1 MIARDFAALLSH
13 ESETPATEAID
24 RLITHLENGATL
36 LFVRRAV
43 WISPDWFTAERLE
56 THLALV
62 LIEQAETDIWALLPE
77 VFAVALYFPHN
88 ADTTLNALTMNT
100 TARMLSERLM
110 QTWEQSHVSAD
121 IGNAAASD
129 DWDEAQT
136 AFIGE
141 AFVVLPIAPLLAGR
155 EIEANIAEL
164 NGFLEIIV
172 NRQLT
177 AQFQPIV
184 NLKDGQVFGYEA
196 LIRGPKGGVLRRP
209 GMMFH
214 AADKARMVAWYDIAC
229 IEQIFAQA
237 AQMGFGKTV
246 AKRRLLFVNMDAE
259 GLSYLAIQDRTLGE
273 VAAQFGL
280 SPAGIVL
287 EVTERQAVEEFPRL
301 ARYLM
306 VLREEGFRIAIDD
319 AGAGYSSLQAIAE
332 LRPDFVKISRDLVKE
347 LDCNGVR
354 RALLSALVEYAR
366 RVGTVVLAEGAE
378 TRDEL
383 AHLIDLGIPLGQ
395 GYLMGK
401 PADDFRGVPRDTREF
416 IQERVRL
423 QERAQTGRSVS
434 LGSIASCRLALP
446 LHTPLLTIA
455 QKFARN
461 CECTSIVLEEDGY
474 VRGLIMR
481 EQVTFALNTAG
492 KVEPYLCPP
501 DALASGWMQS
511 RFLMADE
518 KMPLEA
524 AALLVSAR
532 NDIPLGNDLVVTR
545 DGNRYVGTVSVRNL
559 LSAVTELQKARLR
572 STDSL
577 TGLPGRVALE
587 QVLRERLS
595 GNQPIVLIRTDIL
608 RFETFNRCYG
618 TATGDTVLR
627 TWAQRLHRISQEQGS
642 PDDFLAHCGGDD
654 FFLLTSADKFTAL
667 STAIHSAFS
676 TLCAEVYLPEHR
688 ERQIMEVEENGTIKQ
703 YPLLRLTL
711 SAVTN
716 RARKYTDAH
725 SLLEQG
731 EIVLR
736 AARRQNRTTLCE

>member
-1 MIARDFAALLSH
+1 MIARDFAKRIPDAP
-13 ESETPATEAID
+13 ETGATETID

-43 WISPDWFTAERLE
+43 WVSPHWFTSERLE
-56 THLALV
+56 THLHLV
-62 LIEQAETDIWALLPE
+62 LVEQAESDIWALMPE
-77 VFAVALYFPHN
+77 VLAIALYFPHN

-110 QTWEQSHVSAD
+110 QTWEQSQEASSTR
-121 IGNAAASD
+121 ILAASD
-129 DWDEAQT
+129 DWDEAT
-136 AFIGE
+136 TTYIGE

-155 EIEANIAEL
+155 EIETNIAEL
-164 NGFLEIIV
+164 NAFLEIIV

-184 NLKDGQVFGYEA
+184 SLKDGQVFGYEA

-229 IEQIFAQA
+229 IEQIFGQA
-237 AQMGFGKTV
+237 AKMGFGKTV

-259 GLSYLAIQDRTLGE
+259 GLSYLELQDRTLGE

-306 VLREEGFRIAIDD
+306 TLREEGFRIAIDD

-332 LRPDFVKISRDLVKE
+332 LRPDFVKISRELVKE
-347 LDCNGVR
+347 LDDNGAR
-354 RALLSALVEYAR
+354 RALLSALVHYAR
-366 RVGTVVLAEGAE
+366 RVGTTVLAEGAE

-395 GYLMGK
+395 GYLMGR
-401 PADDFRGVPRDTREF
+401 PADDFRGVPRETREF
-416 IQERVRL
+416 IQERAKL
-423 QERAQTGRSVS
+423 QERAQTGRSVL
-434 LGSIASCRLALP
+434 LGSMASRRQALP
-446 LHTPLLTIA
+446 METPLVIIA

-461 CECTSIVLEEDGY
+461 TEWTSLVLEEDGY

-481 EQVTFALNTAG
+481 EQVAFALNAAG
-492 KVEPYLCPP
+492 KVEPYLCPQ

-511 RFLMADE
+511 RFLMLDE
-518 KMPLEA
+518 KMPIEDA
-524 AALLVSAR
+524 ARLVSAR
-532 NDIPLGNDLVVTR
+532 NDIPLSHDLVVTR
-545 DGNRYVGTVSVRNL
+545 DGNRCVGSVSVRNL
-559 LSAVTELQKARLR
+559 LSAVTEMQQVRLQ

-587 QVLRERLS
+587 QVLRERLADKS
-595 GNQPIVLIRTDIL
+595 PVTVIRADIG
-608 RFETFNRCYG
+608 RFEAFNRCYG
-618 TATGDTVLR
+618 TATGDSVLL
-627 TWAQRLHRISQEQGS
+627 TWAERFHTISQEQGS
-642 PDDFLAHCGGDD
+642 RQDFLAHLGGDD
-654 FFLLTSADKFTAL
+654 FVLLTEGENAEKLCVAL
-667 STAIHSAFS
+667 QSAFL
-676 TLCAEVYLPEHR
+676 TLRDEVHFPEHR
-688 ERQIMEVEENGTIKQ
+688 NQGVMEIEENGTLKQ
-703 YPLLRLTL
+703 YPLLSLTL
-711 SAVTN
+711 AAVSN
-716 RARKYTDAH
+716 RTRKYADTH
-725 SLLEQG
+725 SLLNQCETL
-731 EIVLR
+731 LR
-736 AARRQNRTTLCE
+736 NARRQKCSVLHE

>member
-1 MIARDFAALLSH
+1 MIARDFAALLSSK
-13 ESETPATEAID
+13 SETTATEAVD

-36 LFVRRAV
+36 LFVRRAMWV
-43 WISPDWFTAERLE
+43 SPDWFTPERLQK
-56 THLALV
+56 HLDVV
-62 LIEQAETDIWALLPE
+62 LIEQAETDIWSLLPE

-110 QTWEQSHVSAD
+110 QTWEQNHAVENLR
-121 IGNAAASD
+121 NAAADD
-129 DWDEAQT
+129 DWDAAKT
-136 AFIGE
+136 THIGE
-141 AFVVLPIAPLLAGR
+141 AFTTLPIAPLLAGR
-155 EIEANIAEL
+155 EIETNIAEL

-259 GLSYLAIQDRTLGE
+259 GLAYLELQDRTLGE

-306 VLREEGFRIAIDD
+306 ILREEGFRIAIDD

-347 LDCNGVR
+347 LDANGAR
-354 RALLSALVEYAR
+354 RALISALVDYAR
-366 RVGTVVLAEGAE
+366 RVGTLVLAEGAE

-383 AHLIDLGIPLGQ
+383 AHLIDLGVPLGQ

-423 QERAQTGRSVS
+423 REHSQTGRRVS
-434 LGSIASCRLALP
+434 LDGIASHRQALP
-446 LHTPLLTIA
+446 LHTPLIVIA
-455 QKFARN
+455 QKFARHS
-461 CECTSIVLEEDGY
+461 EWTSVVLEEDGY

-481 EQVTFALNTAG
+481 DQIAFALNTSG
-492 KVEPYLCPP
+492 KAESYLCPP

-511 RFLMADE
+511 RFLMVDE

-524 AALLVSAR
+524 AALLVAAR
-532 NDIPLGNDLVVTR
+532 NEIPLGNDLVVTR
-545 DGNRYVGTVSVRNL
+545 DGNRYAGTVSVRNL
-559 LSAVTELQKARLR
+559 LSAVTELETVRLHT
-572 STDSL
+572 TDSL
-577 TGLPGRVALE
+577 TGLPSCVALE
-587 QVLRERLS
+587 QEVRERLNS
-595 GNQPIVLIRTDIL
+595 GELFTLIRADIL
-608 RFETFNRCYG
+608 QFEAFNRCYG
-618 TATGDTVLR
+618 TAAGDSLLR
-627 TWAQRLHRISQEQGS
+627 AWAQRLRKISQTQGNS
-642 PDDFLAHCGGDD
+642 NDFLAHCGGDD
-654 FFLLTSADKFTAL
+654 FYLLTSADKDDAL
-667 STAIHSAFS
+667 CAAIHAAFS
-676 TLCAEVYLPEHR
+676 TLCGEVHLPEHR
-688 ERQIMEVEENGTIKQ
+688 EKQKMEMEENGTLKHF
-703 YPLLRLTL
+703 PLIRLTL
-711 SAVTN
+711 ACISN
-716 RARKYTDAH
+716 HSRKYAETSAFLGQCEPLIK
-725 SLLEQG
+725 S
-731 EIVLR
+731 
-736 AARRQNRTTLCE
+736 ARRQNKATLRE

>member
-1 MIARDFAALLSH
+1 MIARDFAALLPYA
-13 ESETPATEAID
+13 SETPATEAID

-36 LFVRRAV
+36 LFVRRALWV
-43 WISPDWFTAERLE
+43 SPDWFTVERLE
-56 THLALV
+56 THLDLV
-62 LIEQAETDIWALLPE
+62 LIEHAELDFWALLPE
-77 VFAVALYFPHN
+77 VFAIALYFPHN

-100 TARMLSERLM
+100 TARMLSEKLM
-110 QTWEQSHVSAD
+110 QTWEQSSDAHSMRRS
-121 IGNAAASD
+121 AASD
-129 DWDEAQT
+129 EWGEGKT

-155 EIEANIAEL
+155 EIETNIAEL

-214 AADKARMVAWYDIAC
+214 VADKARMVAWYDIAC

-237 AQMGFGKTV
+237 AEMGFGKTV

-259 GLSYLAIQDRTLGE
+259 GLSYLELQDRTLGE

-306 VLREEGFRIAIDD
+306 LLREEGFRIAIDD

-347 LDCNGVR
+347 LDDNGAR
-354 RALLSALVEYAR
+354 RALLSALVEYSR

-423 QERAQTGRSVS
+423 RERAQTGRSVE
-434 LGSIASCRLALP
+434 LGSIASLRQALP
-446 LHTPLLTIA
+446 TDTPLLVIA

-461 CECTSIVLEEDGY
+461 VEWTSVVLEEDGY

-481 EQVTFALNTAG
+481 EQVAFALNAAG

-501 DALASGWMQS
+501 DALASGWMHS
-511 RFLMADE
+511 RFLMVDE
-518 KMPLEA
+518 KMPIEA

-545 DGNRYVGTVSVRNL
+545 DGSRYVGTISVRNL
-559 LSAVTELQKARLR
+559 LSAVTELQKVRLH
-572 STDSL
+572 STDAL

-587 QVLRERLS
+587 QVLRQRLTD
-595 GNQPIVLIRTDIL
+595 NQPLALIRADIT
-608 RFETFNRCYG
+608 RFEAFNRCYG
-618 TATGDTVLR
+618 TASGDSVLL
-627 TWAQRLHRISQEQGS
+627 TWAQRLHKVLHEIGS
-642 PDDFLAHCGGDD
+642 AGDFLAHCGSDD
-654 FFLLTSADKFTAL
+654 FYLLTSAGKAESL
-667 STAIHSAFS
+667 CGAIHTAFS
-676 TLCAEVYLPEHR
+676 ILCDEVHLPEHK
-688 ERQIMEVEENGTIKQ
+688 ERQGMEIEENGTLKQ
-703 YPLLRLTL
+703 YLLLKLTL
-711 SAVTN
+711 ASVNT
-716 RARKYTDAH
+716 RPHKYTDTY
-725 SLLEQG
+725 SLLGQCET
-731 EIVLR
+731 VLR
-736 AARRQNRTTLCE
+736 TARRQNQSTLRE